1 MLVDTSVWI
10 DYFNGHAS
18 QQADRLEL
26 AITDEEPIFIPGL
39 VLTEILLGLKTDL
52 EASKIADLLGAFDV
66 VNEPNRSDYIEA
78 AKIYRFCR
86 SNGYTIRSTIE
97 CLIVQLCLRDN
108 RSLLCKDRDFTNI
121 AKCFPLR
128 LICE

>member
-18 QQADRLEL
+18 QQADRLAL
-26 AITDEEPIFIPGL
+26 AIADAEPIFIPGL

-86 SNGYTIRSTIE
+86 SNGYTIRSTID
-97 CLIVQLCLRDN
+97 CLIVHSAYVIIGLYFVKTVILLISLNVFLCD
-108 RSLLCKDRDFTNI
+108 
-121 AKCFPLR
+121 
-128 LICE
+128 

>member
-18 QQADRLEL
+18 QQADRLAL

-52 EASKIADLLGAFDV
+52 EASKIADLLLENLNV
-66 VNEPNRSDYIEA
+66 VFRA
-78 AKIYRFCR
+78 
-86 SNGYTIRSTIE
+86 TILGS
-97 CLIVQLCLRDN
+97 CNSIV
-108 RSLLCKDRDFTNI
+108 
-121 AKCFPLR
+121 
-128 LICE
+128 